1 MKTTIAVAVPLI
13 MLCGYFGFANH
24 EIKKNAASSIE
35 TMHSELVRQTTYRRP
50 TVSECKRAMDIVKD
64 VAPLFN
70 FEKGEDK
77 NAFIQRIYKLTD
89 NPVERMYAT
98 YAGTAIFSVLAY
110 ANNSKYDSKFVK
122 ESADVIADACNKFD
136 LEAK

>member
-1 MKTTIAVAVPLI
+1 MKTTTIIAIALP
-13 MLCGYFGFANH
+13 FAM
-24 EIKKNAASSIE
+24 ASAFFAYSANRANVELE
-35 TMHSELVRQTTYRRP
+35 TVKAELVRQTTYRRP

-77 NAFIQRIYKLTD
+77 NAFIQRIYKLTE

-122 ESADVIADACNKFD
+122 DSADVISESCNKFE